1 MKKSLLLTLTS
12 LLVFNAVAWGEDCL
26 LLNDGG
32 EHSMSY
38 KNSYIYEFSIQA
50 PGKTFSIDMYKTM
63 STAIGSVYLYES
75 ADKSNW
81 TKVKEIEVRDL
92 DKNSYKSFSCNISES
107 ARYIKVDF
115 PTVGSYKRYFKNA
128 KVVQSKFLRVDK
140 TSIDFGS
147 LLLSQQSEQT
157 VKVSYSATS
166 GTVTSDNSAFIVSSG
181 TAGNADCGKYGDQ
194 NITITFKP
202 TTIGDFSGTVNIG
215 GNTVT
220 VEGKCVLP
228 APTLSNT
235 AKGYTTANL
244 SWNSVGGATGY
255 RLYNNGSKFGEDMAS
270 TQTSIDLTGL
280 AMHTA
285 YKFTITAL
293 SGSVESNP
301 SNEVSITTDDLAAS
315 AYINVSNASYS
326 SVDAQWA
333 AIPDATGYYIV
344 SNNGVVN
351 VFEGHDVTSGTLVGL
366 MPNNTYMFTVY
377 GMYGE
382 EVSLN
387 GKTSGEIKTLEP
399 ICRVEEFDS
408 KEIESKG
415 GFDWNDKYSAAITT
429 IKNQATISFSFEIT
443 TGASGKEFFVQE
455 SADGSNWTRINTWSS
470 DSKEGSGQVTLT
482 RGNFMFRFVYSGNFG
497 ATISNISAM
506 QSSYLEIPETI
517 VDFGNVGLGETPSK
531 DIIVNYSTMVGNVS
545 KKGSDKFAV
554 DKKQVGKD
562 DCGYGSENI
571 KVTFDAST
579 VGQYTATVMVGS
591 TEVTVKANVT
601 LPVPTLE
608 ASEITY
614 NSAKL
619 SWNAVPGAEKYKLNF
634 IGGNSIETTDTWS
647 VCDTLKLHSSNQFTV
662 QAYGGGQYTDPS
674 NVVTVNTLDLAA
686 PQNFRAEEVSYTS
699 IPTLWDAV
707 KDATGYRIQNE
718 TLYTYEDVDAG
729 TTAYMFAALTDNTT
743 YTISVTPIYDG
754 ELSNNKVS
762 LTVTT
767 QEMPYVPVSSCEQ
780 FRDVNERSMEAF
792 IIGKS
797 TDYNFDKAVYKSN
810 VSFKARETGLATLH
824 NTHLY
829 AKVGD
834 EWQKIWDEGEAG
846 ISSSY
851 KTFTVG
857 VPDGATAIRF
867 YNNTGS
873 SNWRNYSEVIVKRR
887 NELEPGTGLVQF
899 GNVVLG
905 HTETRSI
912 TVKYSNL
919 ADLTAL
925 LEGSS
930 EFSLEMQETKACEY
944 GSVECKISYKPVTL
958 DKIHQGSVTLR
969 NGMSKSMA
977 LEGGVSKLPASPFVA
992 AATGKS
998 VIIVSWSKVEN
1009 ATSYKLNCPE
1019 AGIVNVDIKDTG
1031 DEIYS
1036 YNVTNLEENK
1046 EYTFTLTTMYGD
1058 IENESLTK
1066 AVRTY
1071 STVKVN
1077 ADGKASESTSWTL
1090 AGEEGKWNKD
1100 EDSFQYGSQVSIT
1113 PKNGEV
1119 CYVYEK
1125 TVIGSETITANPA
1138 VFAISEPVT
1147 ATIYYTDKVTDAPA
1161 NFTATSD
1168 SKSSIEL
1175 SWDAVECADT
1185 YNVYYKDG
1193 SVAKSGLTTTACT
1206 IEGLEEDTEYTFQV
1220 TAVNAGRE
1228 SEKSAEASATTQK
1241 TQGAAKTGD
1250 GQVFQTIVEAIN
1262 HSIAEGN
1269 IDITLL
1275 QDRDDEDIVLPAGA
1289 DFTINGD
1296 GHKIGNVQV
1305 NSGAK
1310 LTIGSTLI
1318 TGDLNIKTE
1327 FRNSGEV
1334 DPQSDN
1340 LQVLGSVSFDKIL
1353 DPSGKVNNA
1362 MWYAVCVPFPVDIKD
1377 IKGVY
1382 SDGSEKELV
1391 YGYNYLIDE
1400 YDGNKRAKSG
1410 KGWVEMSASATLIP
1424 GKMYMIIA
1432 DINICRFYKK
1442 DGAPIVSDLT
1452 TIQLQE
1458 FAASKIENQ
1467 GWNAI
1472 GNSQLFHVGMNSE
1485 TEFGQ
1490 TVIQGTKA
1498 YDLVSLD
1505 DENFVVASPVFIQ
1518 YTNGDDKVDLVK
1530 KQLASL
1536 RSSMLE
1542 KERFNLRIATSD
1554 SKNYADQ
1561 LFLTASEYASA
1572 DYTIGNDLAKMGDL
1586 TGVNVARIWMNGKG
1600 TNLCVMD
1607 AKLNGGV
1614 TEIPLCVFAPKSGN
1628 YKLYLNSDVY
1638 GLTLELLYN
1647 GENIHNFAD
1656 GEFTIAFAKGTNSEY
1671 SLRVSVDED
1680 APIITDADDVD
1691 GIMAFISENML
1702 YIRGLNSGA
1711 EYTVYNVNNK
1721 IATSVADGGVEQI
1734 ALPLQGVYIVVSGET
1749 TIKLLNN

>member
-1 MKKSLLLTLTS
+1 MKKNLLLTLTS
-12 LLVFNAVAWGEDCL
+12 LLVFNTVAWGADCIP
-26 LLNDGG
+26 LNDTN
-32 EHSMSY
+32 SWSFK
-38 KNSYIYEFSIQA
+38 KNTNKTYTLAYAISSGTLTFDIELPGSCTGTLTITDNNGKSIYSQNLYNLADKLSKKTVQQSVTINNVTSSLEFSI
-50 PGKTFSIDMYKTM
+50 
-63 STAIGSVYLYES
+63 GSGTLE
-75 ADKSNW
+75 K
-81 TKVKEIEVRDL
+81 KL
-92 DKNSYKSFSCNISES
+92 KNI
-107 ARYIKVDF
+107 
-115 PTVGSYKRYFKNA
+115 
-128 KVVQSKFLRVDK
+128 KVVQSKYLRVDK

-147 LLLSQQSEQT
+147 LLLNQQSEQT
-157 VKVSYSATS
+157 VKVSYSAIS
-166 GTVTSDNSAFIVSSG
+166 GTATSDNSSFIVSSG
-181 TAGNADCGKYGDQ
+181 TVGNADCGKYGDQ

-202 TTIGDFSGTVNIG
+202 TTIGDFEGTVNIG
-215 GNTVT
+215 GNNVI
-220 VEGKCVLP
+220 VKGKCVLP

-235 AKGYTTANL
+235 AKGYTTASL
-244 SWNSVGGATGY
+244 SWNSVSGATGY
-255 RLYNNGSKFGEDMAS
+255 RLYNNGSQFGEDIAPA
-270 TQTSIDLTGL
+270 QTSVDLTEL
-280 AMHTA
+280 SIHTQ

-293 SGSVESNP
+293 SGSMESNP
-301 SNEVSITTDDLAAS
+301 SNEVIVTTD
-315 AYINVSNASYS
+315 
-326 SVDAQWA
+326 
-333 AIPDATGYYIV
+333 
-344 SNNGVVN
+344 
-351 VFEGHDVTSGTLVGL
+351 
-366 MPNNTYMFTVY
+366 
-377 GMYGE
+377 
-382 EVSLN
+382 
-387 GKTSGEIKTLEP
+387 
-399 ICRVEEFDS
+399 
-408 KEIESKG
+408 
-415 GFDWNDKYSAAITT
+415 
-429 IKNQATISFSFEIT
+429 
-443 TGASGKEFFVQE
+443 
-455 SADGSNWTRINTWSS
+455 
-470 DSKEGSGQVTLT
+470 
-482 RGNFMFRFVYSGNFG
+482 
-497 ATISNISAM
+497 
-506 QSSYLEIPETI
+506 
-517 VDFGNVGLGETPSK
+517 
-531 DIIVNYSTMVGNVS
+531 
-545 KKGSDKFAV
+545 
-554 DKKQVGKD
+554 
-562 DCGYGSENI
+562 
-571 KVTFDAST
+571 
-579 VGQYTATVMVGS
+579 
-591 TEVTVKANVT
+591 
-601 LPVPTLE
+601 
-608 ASEITY
+608 
-614 NSAKL
+614 
-619 SWNAVPGAEKYKLNF
+619 
-634 IGGNSIETTDTWS
+634 
-647 VCDTLKLHSSNQFTV
+647 
-662 QAYGGGQYTDPS
+662 
-674 NVVTVNTLDLAA
+674 DLAA

-743 YTISVTPIYDG
+743 YTISVTPIYNG
-754 ELSNNKVS
+754 ELSNNKAS

-780 FRDVNERSMEAF
+780 FRDVSEKSMEAF

-797 TDYNFDKAVYKSN
+797 TDYNFGKAVYKSN
-810 VSFKARETGLATLH
+810 VSFKAKETGLATLH

-873 SNWRNYSEVIVKRR
+873 SNWRSYSEVIVKRR

-905 HTETRSI
+905 YTETRSI

-930 EFSLEMQETKACEY
+930 EFNLEMQETKACEY

-969 NGMSKSMA
+969 NGMSKSIA

-1009 ATSYKLNCPE
+1009 ATSYMLNCPE

-1031 DEIYS
+1031 DETYS

-1113 PKNGEV
+1113 PKNSEV

-1138 VFAISEPVT
+1138 VFTISEPVT
-1147 ATIYYTDKVTDAPA
+1147 ATIYYTDKETDAPA
-1161 NFTATSD
+1161 NFTATSN

-1250 GQVFQTIVEAIN
+1250 GQVFQTIAEAIN
-1262 HSIAEGN
+1262 HSISEGN

-1305 NSGAK
+1305 NSDAK
-1310 LTIGSTLI
+1310 LTVGSTLI

-1327 FRNSGEV
+1327 YRNSGEV

-1353 DPSGKVNNA
+1353 DPSGKVNNS

-1410 KGWVEMSASATLIP
+1410 KGWVDMPASATLIP
-1424 GKMYMIIA
+1424 GKMYIIVA

-1442 DGAPIVSDLT
+1442 DGTPIVSDLT

-1458 FAASKIENQ
+1458 FTASKIENQ

-1472 GNSQLFHVGMNSE
+1472 GNSQIFHVGMSSE
-1485 TEFGQ
+1485 TMFGQ
-1490 TVIQGTKA
+1490 TLVQGTKA
-1498 YDLVSLD
+1498 YDLVSLEE
-1505 DENFVVASPVFIQ
+1505 ENFVVASPVFIQ
-1518 YTNGDDKVDLVK
+1518 YTNGDNSVNLFK
-1530 KQLASL
+1530 KQSASL
-1536 RSSMLE
+1536 RSVAAENDML
-1542 KERFNLRIATSD
+1542 NLRIAKD
-1554 SKNYADQ
+1554 GQDNVADQ
-1561 LFLTASEYASA
+1561 MFIKASELASD
-1572 DYTIGNDLAKMGDL
+1572 DYVIGKDLAKMGDL
-1586 TGVNVARIWMNGKG
+1586 TGVNMARIWMNAKN
-1600 TNLCVMD
+1600 TKLCVID
-1607 AKLNGGV
+1607 AKLYNGA
-1614 TEIPLCVFAPKSGN
+1614 TEIPLGIFAPKNGN
-1628 YKLYLNSDVY
+1628 YKLYLNSGVY

-1647 GENIHNFAD
+1647 GEKIHNFAD
-1656 GEFTIAFAKGTNSEY
+1656 GEFTTALAKGTNSGY
-1671 SLRVSVDED
+1671 SLRVSADEY

-1691 GIMAFISENML
+1691 GIKAFISENTL
-1702 YIRGLNSGA
+1702 YISGLNSGA

-1721 IATSVADGGVEQI
+1721 IATGVADGGVEQI
-1734 ALPLQGVYIVVSGET
+1734 ALPLQGVYFVVSGET